1 MKTLYSR
8 SLMIAMVVHQAQA
21 ANLLVNGDFNAL
33 PILGVGQTEGS
44 LNEFKQTQPNPLG
57 VNYARD
63 ISGVVGWNYRTP
75 ETYGSD
81 SGTLLTDRFGTP
93 GGARMAFIENWGR
106 MMSQTVNPGTVAGE
120 TATARIQFG
129 TLGSDSDPGRAGTFF
144 LVAGSVDP
152 FNADQFA
159 PGSIILDQIVAGNPS
174 WNAQTP
180 PRDPQAQVLV
190 VNQSLLN
197 LELSHNFTPGDPA
210 LGMPLTVAFR
220 AEWRSYGPTVWE
232 NASLTLASTVPEPGF
247 YASVTGL
254 VLLGFGGWRRRIG

>member
-144 LVAGSVDP
+144 LVAVVYL

-159 PGSIILDQIVAGNPS
+159 PGASSSTKLLRETLPGTLRLHRETHRPRS
-174 WNAQTP
+174 W
-180 PRDPQAQVLV
+180 
-190 VNQSLLN
+190 S
-197 LELSHNFTPGDPA
+197 
-210 LGMPLTVAFR
+210 
-220 AEWRSYGPTVWE
+220 
-232 NASLTLASTVPEPGF
+232 
-247 YASVTGL
+247 
-254 VLLGFGGWRRRIG
+254 